1 MLHSNV
7 CQPMTKWYSL
17 MCYRHIHPSV
27 TCMLFE
33 LSEWF
38 LDPWKVNKASSDSP
52 VGEFSS
58 ILLNSNAEM
67 SITCYLKLKIE
78 IEEMNWVG
86 ASAQKSLMFRYW
98 LLIGGPIK
106 WRPENIT
113 WIFSGFVHIHSKRK
127 LGDRTILLAGKS
139 AGYTEATVKL
149 KVQSYKQR
157 ENEEIKKSAN
167 QKMEMTVIQPNYQS
181 EVLKLFAKNQQKMI
195 KRSND
200 THAMVRIFAKTVTLH
215 HQDSIGTCHM
225 SQYNTL
231 VPYCRVIVV
240 EFVSKMN
247 RRSLRCSVIC
257 PSKMAHITWTYN
269 TETQGPQIHFWHR
282 SHYNNPTIRDQG
294 I

>member
-1 MLHSNV
+1 MIVIPILPHAARVMRNSDQMTIGKMYPSHCTLWCGRNQNQMMHSNV

-98 LLIGGPIK
+98 LLIGRPIK
-106 WRPENIT
+106 CRSENIT
-113 WIFSGFVHIHSKRK
+113 
-127 LGDRTILLAGKS
+127 
-139 AGYTEATVKL
+139 
-149 KVQSYKQR
+149 
-157 ENEEIKKSAN
+157 
-167 QKMEMTVIQPNYQS
+167 
-181 EVLKLFAKNQQKMI
+181 
-195 KRSND
+195 
-200 THAMVRIFAKTVTLH
+200 
-215 HQDSIGTCHM
+215 
-225 SQYNTL
+225 
-231 VPYCRVIVV
+231 
-240 EFVSKMN
+240 
-247 RRSLRCSVIC
+247 
-257 PSKMAHITWTYN
+257 
-269 TETQGPQIHFWHR
+269 
-282 SHYNNPTIRDQG
+282 
-294 I
+294 